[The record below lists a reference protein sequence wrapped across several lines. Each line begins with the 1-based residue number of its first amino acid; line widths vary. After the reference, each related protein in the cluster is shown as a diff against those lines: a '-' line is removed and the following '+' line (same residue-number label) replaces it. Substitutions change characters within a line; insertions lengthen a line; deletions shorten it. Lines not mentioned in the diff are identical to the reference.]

1 MIRPL
6 HRFTAVLVLAASVAV
21 VSGCSA
27 AAPEAA
33 PTATTGPSAPAA
45 SATPKTEASP
55 DATAAASED
64 PTCETI
70 ILPTT
75 VADFEALGWTNFE
88 DAFTVGTVTVQV
100 PEGVQCTWGD
110 LSASAE
116 DVQQFGGALIT
127 AAQAKTAEQDLVAEG
142 WRTEDSPEGVYVT
155 ESADTAVATDDEG
168 YGRTYLFGDGWV
180 KYADTKQSLLLVQWP
195 QS

>member
-6 HRFTAVLVLAASVAV
+6 HRFTAVLALAASLAA
-21 VSGCSA
+21 VSGCA
-27 AAPEAA
+27 ATAPEAA
-33 PTATTGPSAPAA
+33 PTATTAPSAAA
-45 SATPKTEASP
+45 PSATPEPEATS
-55 DATAAASED
+55 DTAAAASED

-70 ILPTT
+70 ISPA
-75 VADFEALGWTNFE
+75 VVSDFEALGWTNFE

-142 WRTEDSPEGVYVT
+142 WRTEDATEGVYVT

-180 KYADTKQSLLLVQWP
+180 KYADTKQSLLLVQFP

>member
-6 HRFTAVLVLAASVAV
+6 HRFTAVLVLAASLAA
-21 VSGCSA
+21 VSGCAA

-33 PTATTGPSAPAA
+33 PTATTAPTAA
-45 SATPKTEASP
+45 APSATPEPEATS
-55 DATAAASED
+55 DTAAAASED

-70 ILPTT
+70 ISPS
-75 VADFEALGWTNFE
+75 VVSDFEALGWTNFA
-88 DAFTVGTVTVQV
+88 DAFTVGTVTL

-116 DVQQFGGALIT
+116 EVQQFGWAPIT
-127 AAQAKTAEQDLVAEG
+127 AALAATAQQDLLAEG
-142 WRTEDSPEGVYVT
+142 WSTEDSTEGVYVT
-155 ESADTAVATDDEG
+155 ESADTAAATDDEG
-168 YGRTYLFGDGWV
+168 YGRTYLFGDDWV
-180 KYADTKQSLLLVQWP
+180 KYADTKQSLLLVQFP

>member
-6 HRFTAVLVLAASVAV
+6 HRFTAVLALAASLAA
-21 VSGCSA
+21 VSGCAA

-33 PTATTGPSAPAA
+33 PTATTAPSAVAP
-45 SATPKTEASP
+45 SATPEPGATP
-55 DATAAASED
+55 DTAAATSED

-70 ILPTT
+70 ISPAI
-75 VADFEALGWTNFE
+75 VSDFEALGWTNFE
-88 DAFTVGTVTVQV
+88 DAFTVGTVTVAV

-116 DVQQFGGALIT
+116 QVQQFGWAPIT
-127 AAQAKTAEQDLVAEG
+127 AAQAATAEQDLLAEG
-142 WRTEDSPEGVYVT
+142 WRTEDSREGVYVT
-155 ESADTAVATDDEG
+155 ESADTAVTTDDEG

-180 KYADTKQSLLLVQWP
+180 KYADTKQSLLLVQFP
-195 QS
+195 

>member
-1 MIRPL
+1 MIRPP
-6 HRFTAVLVLAASVAV
+6 HRFTAVLVLAASLAA
-21 VSGCSA
+21 VSGCAS

-33 PTATTGPSAPAA
+33 PDATTAPSAAA
-45 SATPKTEASP
+45 PSATPTPEATN
-55 DATAAASED
+55 DAAAAPSED

-70 ILPTT
+70 ISPAI
-75 VADFEALGWTNFE
+75 VADFKALGWTNFQ
-88 DAFTVGTVTVQV
+88 DAFTVGTVTL

-116 DVQQFGGALIT
+116 DVQQFGWAPIT
-127 AAQAKTAEQDLVAEG
+127 AAQAATAEQDLVAEG

-155 ESADTAVATDDEG
+155 ESADTAAATDDDG
-168 YGRTYLFGDGWV
+168 YGRTYLFADGWAT
-180 KYADTKQSLLLVQWP
+180 YADTKQSLLLVQFP